1 MKKRIISILALALVF
16 TGCSF
21 NNSDSDSD
29 TADALASIFADEKDI
44 DTGADSTAAKGT
56 SSANNSADDSSS
68 KAATKDRIGAP
79 GSDNVV
85 GDKPAG
91 IYSRENTEEIDG
103 QETKS
108 IFSVTFKDDGTGSIT
123 FQDTINMTWADG
135 VITTESG
142 DTYEYEYKVDGDVL
156 KIKEESG
163 WQDYNK
169 K

>member
-108 IFSVTFKDDGTGSIT
+108 IFSVKDDGTGSIT

>member
-29 TADALASIFADEKDI
+29 AAEALESIFSDEKDI